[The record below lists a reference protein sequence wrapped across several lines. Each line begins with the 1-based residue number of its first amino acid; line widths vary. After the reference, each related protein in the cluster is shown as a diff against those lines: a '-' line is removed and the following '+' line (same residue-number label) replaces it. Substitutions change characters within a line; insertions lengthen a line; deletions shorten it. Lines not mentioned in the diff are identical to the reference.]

1 MSEETPQ
8 IGSGQV
14 PDPIDET
21 SPLEYEFMDDEGA
34 VPQSDSSPVFEDDD
48 TVVPA
53 TTGEQ
58 PQEADSS
65 LTPAEPS
72 VDAAAPPPAETP
84 ATEPDTTLQAKAEA
98 YDEIAQRVSSDPA
111 AVAAAIVSQMDI
123 RTRAEFLGQFN
134 PDEAVHPQFN
144 TEEYEPQ
151 SDMESAIKD
160 RWGDIESIPHVIAE
174 TRNLQSAIKSQQE
187 LLVPHI
193 SEANVAS
200 QIALAKIDAL
210 CEALGL
216 QLDEPD
222 LGKIVKALRT
232 ENTSYKDAVRSAA
245 NYKQAVD
252 THKQTRARRPV
263 TPANSSNQPE
273 PVKEGSSMLE
283 IYRQFGLRLPQK

>member
-21 SPLEYEFMDDEGA
+21 SPLEYEFMDDEET

-65 LTPAEPS
+65 LT
-72 VDAAAPPPAETP
+72 PAETP

-174 TRNLQSAIKSQQE
+174 T
-187 LLVPHI
+187 
-193 SEANVAS
+193 
-200 QIALAKIDAL
+200 
-210 CEALGL
+210 
-216 QLDEPD
+216 
-222 LGKIVKALRT
+222 
-232 ENTSYKDAVRSAA
+232 
-245 NYKQAVD
+245 
-252 THKQTRARRPV
+252 
-263 TPANSSNQPE
+263 
-273 PVKEGSSMLE
+273 
-283 IYRQFGLRLPQK
+283 